1 VVLPVPRRR
10 ALRALSD
17 RRPGLILSV
26 LALVAAW
33 LLLTRHGPFSSDKVG
48 DLYVYGQYHA
58 LMVGHGLVPFRD
70 FDFEYPPGALIPIAV
85 AGGDGGRLSLLML
98 ACAVV
103 AQLAAWAIGGWRAGW
118 SMVALPAVA
127 GALVRTHFDLLP
139 AALALVGLWLIV
151 APPPRRGMV
160 ELGFAVLALGAM
172 TKLWPAAIAVVAL
185 AWLLGRRERPLA
197 LRAGAVFVAVVLVT
211 ALPFVALGGFPSAMV
226 EFHLQRPVQIESTAA
241 SVIEVVGGSY
251 VTGDPIRHDRFKSNG
266 LDGGAAD
273 AIGVLSTLALLGAGV
288 AIVALAAR
296 RPSRDALVVAALA
309 VVVAFVAFGKVLSP
323 QYVCWMLPLAAV
335 AATRGAPLG
344 AALTALAALVTQLW
358 FPNHYFDVV
367 NQHAWAVV
375 LVGVRNAILLL
386 ALAATVRA
394 LARSPL
400 PGAAAPRT
408 G

>member
-1 VVLPVPRRR
+1 
-10 ALRALSD
+10 
-17 RRPGLILSV
+17 
-26 LALVAAW
+26 
-33 LLLTRHGPFSSDKVG
+33 
-48 DLYVYGQYHA
+48 
-58 LMVGHGLVPFRD
+58 
-70 FDFEYPPGALIPIAV
+70 
-85 AGGDGGRLSLLML
+85 
-98 ACAVV
+98 
-103 AQLAAWAIGGWRAGW
+103 
-118 SMVALPAVA
+118 MVALPAVA

-172 TKLWPAAIAVVAL
+172 TKLWPAALAVVAL

-394 LARSPL
+394 LARSTL